1 MKTTHLAALL
11 ACIFPLS
18 AAAQSPQPVSE
29 LDNIVVTA
37 SRVAQLESEVVGDVS
52 VIDRATLEK
61 AGQSSVAELLSREH
75 GIQISTNGGPQTPTS
90 IFMRGTE
97 SRHVLVLI
105 DGVRINSS
113 ISNSVNFSALNTS
126 QIERIEILRGAGSSL
141 YGSEAIG
148 GVINIITK
156 KGQTDT
162 PMAFWGEMGV
172 GTHSLFKSSVGVSGQ
187 TNGFSYN
194 LIGSLANSD
203 GFRSTNAHSDV
214 GASPSGADGYESN
227 SIKANVGYSFSDKHR
242 LDAHLFSS
250 YINGEFTGNVFNAAV
265 PSPTI
270 QQLHSATRQQA
281 YGLSSTN
288 KFFSNWTS
296 TLSANET
303 RETRQG
309 YTASNV
315 ELSSYQ
321 TTLRNYAWQN
331 DVTLGQYQTVTALLE
346 HNDERGKQAGFPSL
360 SAKRHSNAGALIY
373 SLNYG
378 RHHAQASLRHDRIA
392 GHTSRTTGAVAYD
405 FDITNHWTVGAS
417 YNTGFK
423 MPTLYEDYVN
433 QSARLS
439 TVSPETSKNV
449 EARIAYTHDTGSVK
463 LVAYQNRIKNL
474 INWRSFVPHG
484 WDGAYYNINKA
495 KIKGYS
501 LMFDQQ
507 FDDLSMWGSVD
518 LTNPRD
524 KETGN
529 RLIRRAAQVYRVGA
543 NYRFT
548 NLQVGAEY
556 SWTAKRS
563 DQDFR
568 SFPAD
573 DVTLGSFS
581 LVNLTAKYDFSK
593 SVTATVRWDNVFN
606 KRYEYA
612 YGYNTPGSNVF
623 VNLTWRM

>member
-75 GIQISTNGGPQTPTS
+75 GIQISTTGGPQTPTS
-90 IFMRGTE
+90 IFIRGSE

-105 DGVRINSS
+105 DGVRINSN
-113 ISNSVNFSALNTS
+113 ISNSVNFNTLNPA

-141 YGSEAIG
+141 YGAEAIG

-162 PMAFWGEMGV
+162 PMAFWGEMGI
-172 GTHSLFKSSVGVSGQ
+172 GTHSLFKSSVGFSGQ
-187 TNGFSYN
+187 SNGVSYN

-203 GFRSTNAHSDV
+203 GFKSTNANSDV
-214 GASPSGADGYESN
+214 GASPRGADGYESN
-227 SIKANVGYSFSDKHR
+227 SLKADLGYAFSDQHR
-242 LDAHLFSS
+242 VDAHLFSS
-250 YINGEFTGNVFNAAV
+250 YINGEFTGQIYN
-265 PSPTI
+265 PHPLPPTTE
-270 QQLHSATRQQA
+270 QQHSATRQQA

-288 KFFSNWTS
+288 TFFSNWTS
-296 TLSANET
+296 KLSANET

-309 YTASNV
+309 YDASNT
-315 ELSSYQ
+315 ETSSYQ

-346 HNDERGKQAGFPSL
+346 HNDERGKQAGFSNL

-405 FDITNHWTVGAS
+405 FDITNRWTVGAS

-433 QSARLS
+433 QNANIA

-474 INWRSFVPHG
+474 INWRANSSQNG
-484 WDGAYYNINKA
+484 EYYNTNRA

-507 FDDLSMWGSVD
+507 VLDDLSIWGSAD
-518 LTNPRD
+518 LTNPRNQ
-524 KETGN
+524 ETGQ
-529 RLIRRAAQVYRVGA
+529 RLTRRAAQVYRLGA
-543 NYRFT
+543 QYNY
-548 NLQVGAEY
+548 NAMQVGAEY
-556 SWTAKRS
+556 MWTAKR
-563 DQDFR
+563 QDTNFNTNEN
-568 SFPAD
+568 
-573 DVTLGSFS
+573 VTLGGFS
-581 LVNLTAKYDFSK
+581 LVNLTAHYAFNKT
-593 SVTATVRWDNVFN
+593 VTASVRWDNVFN
-606 KRYEYA
+606 KRYEYV

>member
-18 AAAQSPQPVSE
+18 AAAQTPQPVSE

-162 PMAFWGEMGV
+162 PMAFWGEMGI
-172 GTHSLFKSSVGVSGQ
+172 GTHSLFKSSVGFSGQ
-187 TNGFSYN
+187 SHGLSYN
-194 LIGSLANSD
+194 LIGSMANSD
-203 GFRSTNAHSDV
+203 GFRSTNANSDV
-214 GASPSGADGYESN
+214 GASRRADGYESN
-227 SIKANVGYSFSDKHR
+227 SVKADLGYAFSDLHR

-250 YINGEFTGNVFNAAV
+250 YINGEFTGYTGQE
-265 PSPTI
+265 S
-270 QQLHSATRQQA
+270 SAIRQQA
-281 YGLSSTN
+281 YGISSTN
-288 KFFSNWTS
+288 KLFGNWTS
-296 TLSANET
+296 KLSANET

-309 YTASNV
+309 YNSFNV
-315 ELSSYQ
+315 ESSSYQ

-331 DVTLGQYQTVTALLE
+331 DVTLGQHQTVTALLE
-346 HNDERGKQAGFPSL
+346 HNDERGKQAGFSSL

-405 FDITNHWTVGAS
+405 FDITNRWTVGAS

-433 QSARLS
+433 QSAQLS

-474 INWRSFVPHG
+474 INWRFAGGPNG
-484 WDGAYYNINKA
+484 EYYNTNRV

-507 FDDLSMWGSVD
+507 FDDLTMWGSVD

-529 RLIRRAAQVYRVGA
+529 RLIRRAAQVYRLGA
-543 NYRFT
+543 DYRFT

-568 SFPAD
+568 PFPAE

-623 VNLTWRM
+623 VNLIWRM

>member
-18 AAAQSPQPVSE
+18 AVAQTPQPVSK

-52 VIDRATLEK
+52 VIDRATLDK

-90 IFMRGTE
+90 IFMRGTD

-162 PMAFWGEMGV
+162 PMAFWGEMGI
-172 GTHSLFKSSVGVSGQ
+172 GTHSLFKSSVGFSGQ
-187 TNGFSYN
+187 SNGLSYN
-194 LIGSLANSD
+194 LIGSMANSD
-203 GFRSTNAHSDV
+203 GFRSTNANSDV
-214 GASPSGADGYESN
+214 GASRRADGYESN
-227 SIKANVGYSFSDKHR
+227 SVKADLGYAFSDLHR

-250 YINGEFTGNVFNAAV
+250 YINGEFTGYTGQE
-265 PSPTI
+265 S
-270 QQLHSATRQQA
+270 SAIRQQA
-281 YGLSSTN
+281 YGISSTN
-288 KFFSNWTS
+288 KFLSNWTS
-296 TLSANET
+296 KLSANET

-309 YTASNV
+309 YNSFNV
-315 ELSSYQ
+315 ESSSYQ

-331 DVTLGQYQTVTALLE
+331 DVTLGQHQTVTALLE
-346 HNDERGKQAGFPSL
+346 HNDERGKQAGFSSL

-378 RHHAQASLRHDRIA
+378 RHHAQTSLRHDRIA

-405 FDITNHWTVGAS
+405 FDITNRWTVGAS

-433 QSARLS
+433 QSAQLS

-474 INWRSFVPHG
+474 INWRFAGGPNG
-484 WDGAYYNINKA
+484 EYYNTNRA

-507 FDDLSMWGSVD
+507 FDDLTMWGSVD

-529 RLIRRAAQVYRVGA
+529 RLIRRAAQVYRLGA
-543 NYRFT
+543 DYRFT

-568 SFPAD
+568 SSPAE

>member
-18 AAAQSPQPVSE
+18 AAAQSSQPVSE

-75 GIQISTNGGPQTPTS
+75 GIQISTTGGPQTPTS
-90 IFMRGTE
+90 IFMRGTD

-113 ISNSVNFSALNTS
+113 ISNAVNFNAINPA

-162 PMAFWGEMGV
+162 PMAFWGEMGI
-172 GTHSLFKSSVGVSGQ
+172 GTHSLFKSSVGFSGQ
-187 TNGFSYN
+187 SNGLSYN
-194 LIGSLANSD
+194 LIGSMANSD
-203 GFRSTNAHSDV
+203 GFRSTNSHSDV
-214 GASPSGADGYESN
+214 GASKRADGYESN
-227 SIKANVGYSFSDKHR
+227 SVKADLGYAFSDQHR

-250 YINGEFTGNVFNAAV
+250 YINGEFTGYTGQE
-265 PSPTI
+265 S
-270 QQLHSATRQQA
+270 SATRQQA

-288 KFFSNWTS
+288 TFFGNWTS
-296 TLSANET
+296 KLSVNDT

-309 YTASNV
+309 YSSFNV
-315 ELSSYQ
+315 ETSSYQ

-331 DVTLGQYQTVTALLE
+331 DVTLGQYQTLTALLE
-346 HNDERGKQAGFPSL
+346 HNDERGKQAGYTSL
-360 SAKRHSNAGALIY
+360 NAKRHSNAGALIY

-392 GHTSRTTGAVAYD
+392 GHTSRTTGAIAYD
-405 FDITNHWTVGAS
+405 FDITNRWTVGAS

-433 QSARLS
+433 QSALIS

-463 LVAYQNRIKNL
+463 LVAYQNRINNL
-474 INWRSFVPHG
+474 INWRFAGGPNG
-484 WDGAYYNINKA
+484 EYFNTNRA

-507 FDDLSMWGSVD
+507 FDDLSLWGSLD

-524 KETGN
+524 KETDN
-529 RLIRRAAQVYRVGA
+529 RLTRRAAQVYRLGA
-543 NYRFT
+543 NYSFT

-568 SFPAD
+568 SFPAK

-593 SVTATVRWDNVFN
+593 SVTASVRWDNVFN

>member
-18 AAAQSPQPVSE
+18 AAAQSSQPVSE

-75 GIQISTNGGPQTPTS
+75 GIQISTTGGPQTPTS
-90 IFMRGTE
+90 IFMRGTD

-113 ISNSVNFSALNTS
+113 ISNAVNFNAINPA

-162 PMAFWGEMGV
+162 PMAFWGEMGI
-172 GTHSLFKSSVGVSGQ
+172 GTHSLFKSSVGFSGQ
-187 TNGFSYN
+187 SNGLSYN
-194 LIGSLANSD
+194 LIGSMTNSD
-203 GFRSTNAHSDV
+203 GFKSTNANSDV
-214 GASPSGADGYESN
+214 GASPRGADGYESN
-227 SIKANVGYSFSDKHR
+227 SIKADVGYAFSDKHR

-250 YINGEFTGNVFNAAV
+250 YINGEFTGKNYGV
-265 PSPTI
+265 SPAITE
-270 QQLHSATRQQA
+270 QNSSATRQQA
-281 YGLSSTN
+281 YGLRSTN
-288 KFFSNWTS
+288 TFFSNWTS
-296 TLSANET
+296 QLSINET
-303 RETRQG
+303 RETRKG
-309 YTASNV
+309 YDQAHIEKSA
-315 ELSSYQ
+315 YQ

-331 DVTLGQYQTVTALLE
+331 DITFGQHQTLTALLE
-346 HNDERGKQAGFPSL
+346 HNDERGKQASFSSM
-360 SAKRHSNAGALIY
+360 SATRHSNAGALIY

-392 GHTSRTTGAVAYD
+392 GHTSRTTGAAAYD

-423 MPTLYEDYVN
+423 MPTLYEDYIN
-433 QSARLS
+433 QNGNIA
-439 TVSPETSKNV
+439 TASPETSKNV
-449 EARIAYTHDTGSVK
+449 EARIAYTHDTGSIK

-474 INWRSFVPHG
+474 INWRSNHSP
-484 WDGAYYNINKA
+484 DGEYYNTNRA

-507 FDDLSMWGSVD
+507 FDDLSLWGSVD
-518 LTNPRD
+518 LTNPRN
-524 KETGN
+524 KETGD
-529 RLIRRAAQVYRVGA
+529 RLIRRAAQVYRLGA
-543 NYRFT
+543 DYRFT
-548 NLQVGAEY
+548 NLHVGAEY
-556 SWTAKRS
+556 SWTAQRP
-563 DQDFR
+563 DTDFNTGNKI
-568 SFPAD
+568 
-573 DVTLGSFS
+573 TLGSFS

-623 VNLTWRM
+623 VNLIWRM